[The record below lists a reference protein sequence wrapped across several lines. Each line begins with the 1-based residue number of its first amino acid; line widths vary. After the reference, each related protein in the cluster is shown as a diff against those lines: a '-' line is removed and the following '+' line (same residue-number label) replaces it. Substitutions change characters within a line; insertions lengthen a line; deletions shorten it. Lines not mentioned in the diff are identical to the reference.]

1 MAENDKLRIPFPDP
15 LGVLKELT
23 KGMPVETFDPLKNAG
38 EMFRRGREGSV
49 LKEDSNDYVDEQV
62 RMYKYHVQE
71 ALKHAPCPG
80 CRKIQIS
87 ALVAVRI
94 YEEMVKGGKK
104 REEFT
109 QDEIDRIKKEI
120 EEKYG
125 R

>member
-1 MAENDKLRIPFPDP
+1 MAGKLRIPFPDP
-15 LGVLKELT
+15 LGVLKEIT
-23 KGMPVETFDPLKNAG
+23 KGMPIETFDPLKNAG
-38 EMFRRGREGSV
+38 EMFRRGGEQRSV
-49 LKEDSNDYVDEQV
+49 LKEDSTDYVDEQV

-71 ALKHAPCPG
+71 ALKHAPCSG

-109 QDEIDRIKKEI
+109 HEEIERIKKEI

-125 R
+125 G